1 MPAEAVFS
9 ANDLRDYQ
17 PELAARL
24 EEEIREAVAEGTE
37 VGTLQCRITERR
49 AERAMVVVLI
59 EGDQWTVTFSV
70 SAPPAIGEVKS
81 ETRRALRDR
90 GRRTPSYRRSTKR

>member
-90 GRRTPSYRRSTKR
+90 GRRTPSYRRSTRR

>member
-1 MPAEAVFS
+1 MPAETVFS

-24 EEEIREAVAEGTE
+24 EEEIREAVAEGSE
-37 VGTLQCRITERR
+37 VGTLQCRITEKR

-59 EGDQWTVTFSV
+59 EGDQWSVTFAV
-70 SAPPAIGEVKS
+70 SAPPVAGEIKS

-90 GRRTPSYRRSTKR
+90 GRRTPSYRRSTRR

>member
-1 MPAEAVFS
+1 MPAETVFS

-24 EEEIREAVAEGTE
+24 EEEIREAVAEGSE
-37 VGTLQCRITERR
+37 IGTLQCRITEKR

-59 EGDQWTVTFSV
+59 EGEQWSVTFSV
-70 SAPPAIGEVKS
+70 SAPPVAGEVKS

-90 GRRTPSYRRSTKR
+90 GRRTPNYRRGSRR

>member
-1 MPAEAVFS
+1 MPAETVFT

-17 PELAARL
+17 PEVAARL
-24 EEEIREAVAEGTE
+24 EEEIREAVNEATEEGTLE
-37 VGTLQCRITERR
+37 CRITEKR

-59 EGDQWTVTFSV
+59 EGSEWQVTFSV
-70 SAPPAIGEVKS
+70 SAPPVVGEVKS

-90 GRRTPSYRRSTKR
+90 GRRTPNYRRGSRR